1 MIRGYSRRLT
11 GWRTSSTAPEQSRW
25 KSFDRFGLATASQP
39 RGFSLRCG
47 LACPAD
53 KSCSTGL
60 GAIRGRRLS
69 PKGNFDHLSFIR
81 DNALDPPIQLLHY
94 QTRDRRIPFQDW
106 MDSITDPAA
115 FAAIQNRLD
124 RLERGLFG
132 DCKSV
137 GDGVLELRMD
147 VGQGYRA
154 YLARSG
160 TIAVLLLCGGNK
172 STQRA
177 DIKRAK
183 TYWKDHEKRTRAA
196 GSAG

>member
-1 MIRGYSRRLT
+1 M
-11 GWRTSSTAPEQSRW
+11 
-25 KSFDRFGLATASQP
+25 
-39 RGFSLRCG
+39 
-47 LACPAD
+47 
-53 KSCSTGL
+53 
-60 GAIRGRRLS
+60 
-69 PKGNFDHLSFIR
+69 
-81 DNALDPPIQLLHY
+81 DPPIQLLHY

-106 MDSITDPAA
+106 MDGITDPAA
-115 FAAIQNRLD
+115 FAAIQTRLD

-160 TIAVLLLCGGNK
+160 PIAVLLLCGGDK
-172 STQRA
+172 STQKA

-196 GSAG
+196 GNTG